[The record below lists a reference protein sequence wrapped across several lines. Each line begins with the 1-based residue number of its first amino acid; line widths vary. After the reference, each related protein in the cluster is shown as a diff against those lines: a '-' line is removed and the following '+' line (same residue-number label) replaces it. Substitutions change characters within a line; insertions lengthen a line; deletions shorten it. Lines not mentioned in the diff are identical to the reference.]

1 MDTRCLARPVLGQ
14 IGSGPAI
21 GRADRLAV
29 DNRHTS
35 S

>member
-1 MDTRCLARPVLGQ
+1 MDTRCLTRPILEQ

-21 GRADRLAV
+21 ARADRLAV